1 MLRFQLESRGDE
13 MKHYQK
19 IKERQ
24 RAYLGSME
32 RKRDTARWCG
42 DIGQRRDNTREGK
55 GGRRRLL
62 G

>member
-32 RKRDTARWCG
+32 RKRDTARWRG
-42 DIGQRRDNTREGK
+42 DISQRRDNTSEGK